1 MNVKCTWNPNLDWF
15 QPLHV
20 ILGFYKTLTLMSVHY
35 SQHTQQNFKFGDWL
49 FLTTCSVGIVD
60 FPPQVINA
68 VAHLLNWWFILETHS
83 SPGSVPPAH
92 HQTLSMWK
100 MDESFFHN
108 PGCSK
113 IDSPH
118 FTSSPIDY
126 LSKWVSDFSFRIC
139 HPAPFLQRI
148 STFSSICLFTC
159 FGQMQT

>member
-35 SQHTQQNFKFGDWL
+35 WQHTQQNFKFGDWL

-60 FPPQVINA
+60 FSPQIMNA
-68 VAHLLNWWFILETHS
+68 VAHLLYWWFILETHS

-92 HQTLSMWK
+92 LQTLSLWK

-113 IDSPH
+113 INSPH
-118 FTSSPIDY
+118 FTSSPVVECFFY
-126 LSKWVSDFSFRIC
+126 NLSSC
-139 HPAPFLQRI
+139 
-148 STFSSICLFTC
+148 TFSPEDLHILQHLSIYMFC
-159 FGQMQT
+159 GQMQT